1 MGWTLRNL
9 EETISFPWWR
19 VVNNAGRITIKGNI
33 HNDKNLQKKL
43 LEQEGIKIN
52 EDYSFPIEKYRFK
65 ANETL
70 LGKWGLPDSYRET
83 VLIKYGF

>member
-33 HNDKNLQKKL
+33 HNDKILQKKL

-70 LGKWGLPDSYRET
+70 LRKWGLPDSYRET